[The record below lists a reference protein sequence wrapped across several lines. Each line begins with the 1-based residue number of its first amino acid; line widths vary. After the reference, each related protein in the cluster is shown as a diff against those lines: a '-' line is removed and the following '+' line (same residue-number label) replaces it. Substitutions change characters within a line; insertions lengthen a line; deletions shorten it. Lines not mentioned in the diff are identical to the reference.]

1 MKESEKIDESPFSKT
16 PRKYVRK
23 NTVPRKRTI
32 KTEAEFQAK
41 KQVTIDTIDLISSSE
56 DEDSDS
62 DFKIKSYYSKH
73 GFSLVEK

>member
-1 MKESEKIDESPFSKT
+1 M
-16 PRKYVRK
+16 
-23 NTVPRKRTI
+23 PRKRTI
-32 KTEAEFQAK
+32 KTEPEFQAK

-73 GFSLVEK
+73 GFSLVDK